1 MIKKLDILIIR
12 AFVGPFLATFLICI
26 FVLVLQFFWLYLDD
40 MVGKNI
46 DFLTLMKVI
55 GLVAINWIPMALPLA
70 LLLSSIMTF
79 GNLGESFEIVAIKSA
94 GIPLLRFMRP
104 LLIITAVLCMAA
116 FFTANNIIPVAQLKL
131 AAVKYDIIV
140 SKPAFDIKEGV
151 FFNKFEGYVIKVGKK
166 DKDDSTIHNVIIY
179 NKNYN
184 LQDNLLVA
192 KSGVMRITSDKKF
205 LVFTLYDGWNYE
217 EKGTRYN
224 PNTEFYRTGFKEY
237 KKIFDLS
244 SFKLNKSFDSSF
256 KYDPKMLSVRQL
268 GTTIDSLKK
277 KDKFYQSR
285 IKYEIEPNIHFI
297 RYLDS
302 VSPKINTDSLK
313 NIHSY
318 ATLIPDSQKVNV
330 YSRALSQLNISQS
343 NIQFILDDYNA
354 KQQSLRE
361 HKIEWQRKFTFSFA
375 CLVLFLIGAPL
386 GSIIRKGGLGTP
398 LVFAIIFF
406 TFFYLFN
413 TLGEKF
419 AKEGVMSTWAG
430 MWLSSFMLLPV
441 GIFLTYKAMKDSQLF
456 NQEFYYRTFKGVR
469 QFLHQRVHNSK
480 KES

>member
-1 MIKKLDILIIR
+1 
-12 AFVGPFLATFLICI
+12 
-26 FVLVLQFFWLYLDD
+26 
-40 MVGKNI
+40 
-46 DFLTLMKVI
+46 MKMI
-55 GLVAINWIPMALPLA
+55 GLVAVYWIPMALPLS

-104 LLIITAVLCMAA
+104 LIIITGLLCVAA

-140 SKPAFDIKEGV
+140 SKPAFDIKEGI
-151 FFNKFEGYVIKVGKK
+151 FYNKFEGYVIKIGKK
-166 DKDDSTIHNVIIY
+166 DKDDSTIHNVVIF
-179 NKNYN
+179 NKNYG

-205 LVFTLYDGWNYE
+205 LVFTLYNGWNYE
-217 EKGTRYN
+217 EKGPRYTN
-224 PNTEFYRTGFKEY
+224 NTEFYRTGFKEY

-244 SFKLNKSFDSSF
+244 SFNFNKTEDSSF
-256 KYDPKMLSVRQL
+256 RYDPKMLSIRQL
-268 GTTIDSLKK
+268 NITIDSLQNNGKY
-277 KDKFYQSR
+277 YQSR
-285 IKYEIEPNIHFI
+285 IKNEIIPNIHFVH
-297 RYLDS
+297 YLDS
-302 VSPKINTDSLK
+302 ALPKINSDSLK
-313 NIHSY
+313 NIHRYIS
-318 ATLIPDSQKVNV
+318 LVPDSQRYYI
-330 YSRALSQLNISQS
+330 YSRAISQLDMAKS
-343 NIQFILDDYNA
+343 NMQFILEDYNT

-419 AKEGVMSTWAG
+419 AKENVMSVWAG

-441 GIFLTYKAMKDSQLF
+441 GIFLIYKAMKDSQLF
-456 NQEFYYRTFKGVR
+456 NQEFYYRNFKGLRV
-469 QFLHQRVHNSK
+469 FLSQRFRSK
-480 KES
+480 